1 MSIYSALLDWLPLIG
16 LAGVCLSFPLGM
28 QVRNNTIPQPANNQ
42 SVNKGVA
49 EFASSFNITYRNRK
63 WNATRHA
70 FYRSITFY
78 VHYNLLNGVFLDNF
92 IFFGGIYRVVAKCL
106 T

>member
-28 QVRNNTIPQPANNQ
+28 QVCNNTIPQPANNQ

-49 EFASSFNITYRNRK
+49 
-63 WNATRHA
+63 
-70 FYRSITFY
+70 RSIR
-78 VHYNLLNGVFLDNF
+78 FL
-92 IFFGGIYRVVAKCL
+92 I
-106 T
+106 